1 MKHLDLP
8 CISMLNKVLKE
19 VELKR
24 FQMETQAIAY
34 FMQADLLW
42 LKQSNSAM
50 LYSADDWIGE
60 RFDIH
65 AYGPDK
71 VVSSQKVWVITHYHD
86 EWKLIF
92 SSPALCMDDL
102 PQLMR
107 NLRLDETLVPDMIRL
122 NLELHPVQAR
132 RPRRGWLYDP
142 KNHFW
147 S

>member
-8 CISMLNKVLKE
+8 CISMLNEVLKG

-24 FQMETQAIAY
+24 FEMETTAMGYLTQAEG
-34 FMQADLLW
+34 MW
-42 LKQSNSAM
+42 LYQKNPAM
-50 LYSADDWIGE
+50 LYSAADWSGE
-60 RFDIH
+60 VFDTH

-71 VVSSQKVWVITHYHD
+71 VVKSQKIWVITHYEH

-92 SSPALCMDDL
+92 SNGSLAYDEL
-102 PQLMR
+102 PQAMR
-107 NLRLDETLVPDMIRL
+107 NLRLDEKQIPDMILL
-122 NLELHPVQAR
+122 NLDLYPPQAR
-132 RPRRGWLYDP
+132 RARKGWLYDP

>member
-1 MKHLDLP
+1 MNHLDRP
-8 CISMLNKVLKE
+8 CAQMLRNIFKG

-34 FMQADLLW
+34 LTQAETLW
-42 LKQSNSAM
+42 LRQPKSPM
-50 LYSADDWIGE
+50 LYSADDWVGE
-60 RFDIH
+60 KFDIH
-65 AYGPDK
+65 AFGPDK
-71 VVSSQKVWVITHYHD
+71 VIHSQKAWVVTHYHD
-86 EWKLIF
+86 EWKLIITT
-92 SSPALCMDDL
+92 PETRMEDL

-122 NLELHPVQAR
+122 NLDLYPPQGR
-132 RPRRGWLYDP
+132 RPKRGWLYDP

>member
-8 CISMLNKVLKE
+8 CISMLNGILKG

-24 FQMETQAIAY
+24 FQMETQAIGY
-34 FMQADLLW
+34 LTQAEGMW
-42 LKQSNSAM
+42 LTQKNSPM
-50 LYSADDWIGE
+50 LYSADDWVGE
-60 RFDIH
+60 KFDIH

-71 VVSSQKVWVITHYHD
+71 VVHSQKVYVITHYHD
-86 EWKLIF
+86 EWKLIL
-92 SSPALCMDDL
+92 SSPETAMENL

-107 NLRLDETLVPDMIRL
+107 NLRLDEALIPDMILL
-122 NLELHPVQAR
+122 NLDLYPPQGR
-132 RPRRGWLYDP
+132 RPKRGWLYDP